1 MSSSHNRRF
10 PNTLFPEPLLYR
22 PFIPDISWLSYM
34 EDVFW
39 PSFISFIS
47 LDSLRPNQLSAFH
60 KAGPKTWSIYSNVM
74 CQTNVQLPDQH
85 RGYQP
90 DLIKNLMPLSF
101 YLPFNFSSKSAAC
114 RSVFH
119 VFGSSR
125 VHISVPLLHVT
136 LERPWLRHVNRTIK
150 TNNYDDQ
157 NSN

>member
-90 DLIKNLMPLSF
+90 DLIKNLMPFVLLSSIQF
-101 YLPFNFSSKSAAC
+101 LFKICSLQVSFPRIWFFARSHKCTSVTCYTGTTMATSC
-114 RSVFH
+114 R
-119 VFGSSR
+119 
-125 VHISVPLLHVT
+125 
-136 LERPWLRHVNRTIK
+136 
-150 TNNYDDQ
+150 
-157 NSN
+157 